1 MAILE
6 ESVSPHN
13 PPPMPSRSAKRI
25 LFFFVILALSSVC
38 IWAESGP
45 GQFVGLKNDHGIW
58 WFTAPDGK
66 PFLSIGVNHAEP
78 VYWRDQGDGQFVT
91 KTYGPNFLLPDGEIN
106 DDSPAAKEWANRVA
120 ANLRTWGFNT
130 LGMHT
135 PQVNCLHSFED
146 LYFVVNLKIPISWG
160 WNMKRRDMH
169 QAFKRNPV
177 DVFSEEF
184 ATTVDANA
192 KEVVSAYANNPRVL
206 GYAYTDGPPW
216 AVDSDQA
223 GEKLMSDAE
232 KIIHPWVLAL
242 MNRPADAKGKQA
254 WIAMLQKRHGS
265 PEDAGRTYALT
276 ASSWN
281 DLASKTDWSSV
292 ADSEK
297 AGEDS
302 RAFLHSIIQQ
312 WYSVR
317 KDALRRYD
325 PNHLILGDKLNVN
338 RDSRDMEEMS
348 GVLRIMKD
356 YVDLTYMQ
364 YYAPFSEQKPVLER
378 IYAETQ
384 KPLLNGDTTYFR
396 NDEQKKSDEFYKAL
410 GETYATELAALFSL
424 PYYVGFHHCG
434 YIRGFCLPY
443 QNAVKTG
450 KQAEIARY
458 EKNKYRP
465 GFISEFEEPIEP
477 LLAPLIQAISN
488 CPKAHREAK
497 PASSAP

>member
-1 MAILE
+1 MHSLSATRIIALFVTLVLCPIC
-6 ESVSPHN
+6 VS
-13 PPPMPSRSAKRI
+13 
-25 LFFFVILALSSVC
+25 
-38 IWAESGP
+38 AESSP
-45 GQFVGLKNDHGIW
+45 GKFVGLKNDRGIW

-78 VYWRDQGDGQFVT
+78 AFWRAQGDGQFML
-91 KTYGPNFLLPDGEIN
+91 KTYGPDLLLPDGEIN
-106 DDSPAAKEWANRVA
+106 DASPAAKEWANRIA
-120 ANLRTWGFNT
+120 ANLKSWGFNT

-135 PQVNCLHSFED
+135 PQVDCLHSSED

-184 ATTVDANA
+184 AATVDANA
-192 KEVVSAYANNPRVL
+192 KEVVTAYANNPRVL

-216 AVDSDQA
+216 ALDTDNA
-223 GEKLMSDAE
+223 GEKMMNDAE

-242 MNRPADAKGKQA
+242 MNRPADVKGKQA
-254 WIAMLQKRHGS
+254 WITMLQQRYGS
-265 PEDAGRTYALT
+265 PEEAGRTYALT
-276 ASSWN
+276 ASAWN
-281 DLASKTDWSSV
+281 DLASKTDWLSI
-292 ADSEK
+292 ADAEK
-297 AGEDS
+297 AKEDS
-302 RAFLHSIIQQ
+302 RAFLHAIIRQ

-317 KDALRRYD
+317 KDAIRRYD

-348 GVLRIMKD
+348 EVLRIMKD

-410 GETYATELAALFSL
+410 GETYTSELASLFSL

-450 KQAEIARY
+450 RKAEIAQR
-458 EKNKYRP
+458 EQTKYRP

-477 LLAPLIQAISN
+477 LLTPLIQAISN
-488 CPKAHREAK
+488 CPKVHREAK
-497 PASSAP
+497 AVSSGP